1 MAKDEIEQSGLRE
14 RVAIPVYLNPYTI
27 ESVRTE
33 ERVEQEE
40 KERGSDQPLPIHM
53 PWRKAR
59 YRMGQHTRKHECSVH
74 LYGTTT
80 YVH

>member
-14 RVAIPVYLNPYTI
+14 RVAIPVSLNAYAI
-27 ESVRTE
+27 ESAGIK
-33 ERVEQEE
+33 ERVKQEE
-40 KERGSDQPLPIHM
+40 NERSSGQPLLIHT
-53 PWRKAR
+53 PWRKER
-59 YRMGQHTRKHECSVH
+59 YQMGQHTRKHECSVH